1 MEGRNGVE
9 NDHGARVYSSPSSP
23 LPLPPVPT
31 SSTLASDLLALRE
44 ARGLTIEQLQQ
55 RTRVPTDIIRRLESG
70 TLLDDD
76 RYSEVYLKAFLKS
89 YAEAVD
95 VPSGAVTT
103 AIAEAKRGTYSGSL
117 RQFLPEGAAPAPPP
131 VPEDVAPVDDVD
143 ERAAT
148 PRESLS
154 ASGSAADAI
163 ARAPKKAKPTND
175 PSRVAARAP
184 TRRDRGRRTSKPID
198 KSWGAILG
206 IAAGA
211 LAVIAVVL
219 FFLFRDDTPEDQALV
234 PVVPDTTQVAERPDP
249 VEQDETPQR
258 AAAPQLQLPIR
269 VTLLAQEPLAGFRVT
284 EAPDIRRPY
293 WLEAGA
299 EQTFESAEELVIWG
313 GERGTGYGLMDG
325 VRLRMQGIEWAPANG
340 VIRITPANG
349 QAMLDSLQNLPARG
363 AAAPPAPAPTA
374 AGQPATPAG

>member
-1 MEGRNGVE
+1 M
-9 NDHGARVYSSPSSP
+9 
-23 LPLPPVPT
+23 PT

-55 RTRVPTDIIRRLESG
+55 RTRVPTDIIRRLENG

-89 YAEAVD
+89 YADAVD
-95 VPSGAVTT
+95 VPSGAMNT

-117 RQFLPEGAAPAPPP
+117 QQFLPDGVAPPP
-131 VPEDVAPVDDVD
+131 AAAPEPVDLPDDVEDRPD
-143 ERAAT
+143 EPRRAA
-148 PRESLS
+148 S
-154 ASGSAADAI
+154 ASGSAAAAI
-163 ARAPKKAKPTND
+163 ANAPKKQAPAKSTTRDVARAPG
-175 PSRVAARAP
+175 
-184 TRRDRGRRTSKPID
+184 RRDRGRRVSKSID

-234 PVVPDTTQVAERPDP
+234 PVLPDTTQVAERPEP
-249 VEQDETPQR
+249 AATDEPPQR
-258 AAAPQLQLPIR
+258 TAAPQLQLPIR

-299 EQTFESAEELVIWG
+299 EQTFESAEEVVIWG
-313 GERGTGYGLMDG
+313 GERGSGYGLMDG
-325 VRLRMQGIEWAPANG
+325 VRLRMQGLEWTPGNG
-340 VIRITPANG
+340 VVRITPANG
-349 QAMLDSLQNLPARG
+349 QALLDSLQNLPSQGAPAP
-363 AAAPPAPAPTA
+363 AAAPPAA
-374 AGQPATPAG
+374 APAG